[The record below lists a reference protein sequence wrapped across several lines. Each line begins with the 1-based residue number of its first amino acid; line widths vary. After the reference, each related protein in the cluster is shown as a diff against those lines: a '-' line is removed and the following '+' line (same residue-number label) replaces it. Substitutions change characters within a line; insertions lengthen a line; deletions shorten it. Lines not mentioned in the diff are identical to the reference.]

1 MKNNDDGS
9 HTILLIDDDQNILAS
24 LKRLFRK
31 EPFTVL
37 IANGGFE
44 ALEIL
49 ESCEVDLVIC
59 DYTMPGPS
67 GSEVLKLIKER
78 WPETVRILMTGH
90 YDTDILVKAINDGEA
105 YRFIQKPWNDDELLL
120 TTRQA
125 LEKVDL
131 KRENQR
137 LIAEMKRYQETLSSL
152 EDRFPGISS
161 KNIDEEGY
169 YIASPR

>member
-1 MKNNDDGS
+1 MKTNNDGT
-9 HTILLIDDDQNILAS
+9 HTVLLIDDDQNILSS
-24 LKRLFRK
+24 LKRLFHR

-37 IANGGFE
+37 VANGGVE

-49 ESCEVDLVIC
+49 ESCEIDLVIC

-78 WPETVRILMTGH
+78 WPEAVRILMTGH

-105 YRFIQKPWNDDELLL
+105 YRFIQKPWNDEELLL
-120 TTRQA
+120 TVRQA

-131 KRENQR
+131 KRENER
-137 LIAEMKRYQETLSSL
+137 LLAEM
-152 EDRFPGISS
+152 
-161 KNIDEEGY
+161 
-169 YIASPR
+169 